1 MVLGATHGRGRRS
14 SGPGEPVKRPFVS
27 IRPAEIWAGMRARV
41 RALPKDTR
49 KAWQWDMATGILAG
63 LYQGA
68 IWTFVMRVARADLRV
83 SSEQMAWIAAAP
95 AAGYLFATVWARQM
109 EGRAKLPF
117 VYWTW
122 LVARGLFLLTP
133 LVRTREQYVALV
145 CITPLLFSVSTPSY
159 TAIMKDIY
167 ADRHRGR
174 LMSAVRV
181 AMNTVTLVTALVVGR
196 WMDAGLDYRWVFCA
210 GGVFGAL
217 SAFTFSRIP
226 VPKPTH
232 VHDASI
238 GTMAFVRDTLAI
250 LLTNPGYRWFTA
262 SVFISGFGNLMATT
276 LYPIYQVDRFHVSN
290 TDVANLQNITSVC
303 TILGFFYWGGLLDRR
318 GPLFTVAVSVAI
330 NLTVPFM
337 YAFAGSLWW
346 LYWGA
351 AATGLCMSGIDIGY
365 LNTILLFSEPGKAA
379 QYQALHSSFFGIR
392 GTIAPSCA
400 IALRHAVGY
409 HGAFLVSFA
418 MMCVGLLVQVVSMR
432 LVHPYECGAGGYRE
446 REKVPAGVSRST

>member
-1 MVLGATHGRGRRS
+1 MEAGAGLRRTCRS
-14 SGPGEPVKRPFVS
+14 IGFGKPAPRRFVS
-27 IRPAEIWAGMRARV
+27 IHPVELWAGVLARV
-41 RALPKDTR
+41 RALPEDTR

-63 LYQGA
+63 LYQGT
-68 IWTFVMRVARADLRV
+68 IWTFVMRVARADLSV
-83 SSEQMAWIAAAP
+83 SSTQMAWIAAAP

-145 CITPLLFSVSTPSY
+145 CITPLLFSVSTPAY
-159 TAIMKDIY
+159 TAIMKEIY

-181 AMNTVTLVTALVVGR
+181 VMYSVTLVTALIVGR
-196 WMDAGLDYRWVFCA
+196 WMDAGLDFRWVFCA
-210 GGVFGAL
+210 GGAFGAV

-226 VPKPTH
+226 VPEAVPAR
-232 VHDASI
+232 DAPV
-238 GTMAFVRDTLAI
+238 GTLAFVQETLGI
-250 LLTNPGYRWFTA
+250 LARNAGYRWFTA

-276 LYPIYQVDRFHVSN
+276 LYPIYQVDRFHVTN
-290 TDVANLQNITSVC
+290 TDVANLQNITSIC
-303 TILGFFYWGGLLDRR
+303 TILGFFYWGALLDRR

-330 NLTVPFM
+330 NLTVPLI
-337 YAFAGSLWW
+337 YALAGSLGW

-400 IALRHAVGY
+400 IALRHAAGY
-409 HGAFLVSFA
+409 HGAFLISFGT
-418 MMCVGLLVQVVSMR
+418 MCVGLLVQVVSMR
-432 LVHPYECGAGGYRE
+432 LVRMYGAC
-446 REKVPAGVSRST
+446 PAGSREPGKAAAGAPPSM

>member
-1 MVLGATHGRGRRS
+1 M
-14 SGPGEPVKRPFVS
+14 S

-49 KAWQWDMATGILAG
+49 RAWQWDMATGILAG

-68 IWTFVMRVARADLRV
+68 IWTFVMRVARADLHV
-83 SSEQMAWIAAAP
+83 SSAQMAWIAAAP

-122 LVARGLFLLTP
+122 LAARGLFLLTP

-145 CITPLLFSVSTPSY
+145 CITPLLFSVSTPAY
-159 TAIMKDIY
+159 TAIMKEIY

-181 AMNTVTLVTALVVGR
+181 AMNTVTLVTALAVGR
-196 WMDAGLDYRWVFCA
+196 WMDRGLDFRWAFCA

-226 VPKPTH
+226 VPNPAPARDTP
-232 VHDASI
+232 V
-238 GTMAFVRDTLAI
+238 GTAAFVQETLGI
-250 LLTNPGYRWFTA
+250 LVRNPGYRWFTA

-290 TDVANLQNITSVC
+290 TDVANLQNVTSVC

-318 GPLFTVAVSVAI
+318 GPLFTVAASVAI
-330 NLTVPFM
+330 NLTVPLL
-337 YAFAGSLWW
+337 YALAGSLGW

-400 IALRHAVGY
+400 IALRQAVGY
-409 HGAFLVSFA
+409 HGAFLFSFA
-418 MMCVGLLVQVVSMR
+418 MMCAGLLVQVVSMR
-432 LVHPYECGAGGYRE
+432 GVRQYPSSAAGCCDRGKAATGASQA
-446 REKVPAGVSRST
+446 P